1 MMGAKAA
8 NRTFDTVNIVL
19 LSVCVVL
26 CVAPL
31 LHIIAISFS
40 SNRPIL
46 AGEVTLFPVEL
57 NFQAYARV
65 LGDTTMLKSLGFT
78 VLLTVLYTV
87 ICMLMTIAA
96 AYPLTKS
103 ELKGK
108 KFVMVMIVITMFFS
122 GGIIPEYILVKQL
135 HLLDTIWSMILPG
148 MISPFYMIILIS
160 FFQSIPKSLEESAEL
175 DGSSYFR
182 TLTQIII
189 PLSMPVL
196 ATLSLFYAVG
206 RWNGFMD
213 SLFYITDPNLYPLQ
227 LKLYQLI
234 MNSMATDLL
243 QMEGNHVVQIVPES
257 LKAANIMFA
266 TVPILIVYPWLQ
278 KHFVSGIMVGSV
290 KG

>member
-182 TLTQIII
+182 TLTQIVI